1 MTLLGPVAGRPG
13 LVDLAMVEHTRTR
26 DAVRV
31 SDTGDERRAM
41 WMPLSQVR
49 VHARETNDLILG
61 GGAPVVVTAPEWL
74 ARERGLI

>member
-13 LVDLAMVEHTRTR
+13 FFDIAMVEHKRTR

-31 SDTGDERRAM
+31 SVAGDERRAM
-41 WMPLSQVR
+41 WLPLSQVR
-49 VHARETNDLILG
+49 VHTRETNDLILG

-74 ARERGLI
+74 ARERGLM